1 MTHTS
6 IEIID
11 NIVIILESLSEVN
24 YFSIVKYHVYIY
36 IYLYVYI
43 YLHIYREKE
52 LYSCVRNIRV
62 HHYFHEVSSLV
73 LIRRVITWVR
83 FY

>member
-11 NIVIILESLSEVN
+11 NIVIILKSLSEVN

-36 IYLYVYI
+36 ICMYIYICIYIERKSYIHVYAIFVYI
-43 YLHIYREKE
+43 TIFMKYRP
-52 LYSCVRNIRV
+52 
-62 HHYFHEVSSLV
+62 
-73 LIRRVITWVR
+73 
-83 FY
+83 